1 MTWAG
6 ESETAT
12 SGLYVFTDDGSP
24 EILAGSGVQL
34 VGWDNGRPVYKQP
47 NLNDLLNVNANPNV
61 GDFLEFDGSEWV
73 AGVAS
78 GVGGPSCFATGLLD
92 TITTG
97 SQIFVT
103 IPGMT
108 LNPLA
113 GNWHCFFSA
122 TGSHNKNGQFAQV
135 AIFANGVQLM
145 ESTRELGGQSAN
157 RGNFNSQA
165 LVATTGEALEVRWLQ
180 SSAAGGGPL
189 ATIFE
194 RLFII
199 VECEI
204 Q

>member
-6 ESETAT
+6 ESEATT

-24 EILAGSGVQL
+24 EVLVGSGIQL
-34 VGWDNGRPVYKQP
+34 VGWSNGRPVYKQP
-47 NLNDLLNVNANPNV
+47 NLNDLLNVNANPNI
-61 GDFLEFDGSEWV
+61 GDFLEFDGAQWV

-78 GVGGPSCFATGLLD
+78 GVGGPHCFATGLLD

-97 SQIFVT
+97 STTYVPM
-103 IPGMT
+103 PGMT
-108 LNPLA
+108 LNPPA
-113 GNWHCFFSA
+113 GNWHCFFGA
-122 TGSHNKNGQFAQV
+122 TGSHNKNGQFVQV
-135 AIFANGVQLM
+135 AIFSNGVESL
-145 ESTRELGGQSAN
+145 ESTRELGGQADN

-165 LVATTGEALEVRWLQ
+165 LIATTGEAISVQWLQ

-189 ATIFE
+189 GTVFQ